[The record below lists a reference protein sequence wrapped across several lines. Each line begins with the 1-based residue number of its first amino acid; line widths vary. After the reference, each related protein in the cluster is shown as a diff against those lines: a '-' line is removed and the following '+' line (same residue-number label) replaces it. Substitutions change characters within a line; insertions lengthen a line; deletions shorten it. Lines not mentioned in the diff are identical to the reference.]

1 MEEKPNYYAIIPAEV
16 RYDENLKFSEK
27 VLYAEITSLTNYAGE
42 CYSSNNYFARL
53 YKTTPQAI
61 SKWINNLK
69 EQEYIS
75 IDYEYE
81 GKMIKKRII
90 KLSKKI
96 IQRYQHTLIGYQH
109 TIKENKEEED
119 KEIYKESI
127 FDVVEKNLG
136 RVLSPIEIE
145 VIKNWDYDE
154 EIIVLAIKEAM
165 LHNAK
170 TIKYID
176 RVLFNWKQNKL
187 ETITD
192 VKNYIDEFSN
202 KKPKQKEKENNI
214 SYYKE
219 L

>member
-1 MEEKPNYYAIIPAEV
+1 MEKKPNYYAVIPADV
-16 RYDENLKFSEK
+16 RYDTELKANEK
-27 VLYAEITSLTNYAGE
+27 ILYGEISALLDKAGE
-42 CYSSNNYFARL
+42 CYASNTYFANL
-53 YKTTPQAI
+53 YKVDPSTI
-61 SKWINNLK
+61 SKWINSLK
-69 EQEYIS
+69 DKDYLEVEYIRQGN
-75 IDYEYE
+75 E
-81 GKMIKKRII
+81 IKQRKI
-90 KLSKKI
+90 KIRGIAKW
-96 IQRYQHTLIGYQH
+96 QQGYCQNA
-109 TIKENKEEED
+109 KEIKEEED